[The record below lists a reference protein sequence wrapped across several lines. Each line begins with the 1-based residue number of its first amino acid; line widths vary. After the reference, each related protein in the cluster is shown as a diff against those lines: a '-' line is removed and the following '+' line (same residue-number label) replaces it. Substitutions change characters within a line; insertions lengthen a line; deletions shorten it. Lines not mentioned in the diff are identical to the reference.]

1 MREHLNTLYLLTSGL
16 SLKKQGEAICIW
28 KDGHKIKTIPQ
39 HHLHGVVC
47 FGDIWISPELMFALT
62 ENGISIAYLNYA
74 GKFLSRV
81 VGRRVGNV
89 YLRIAQVEYKSVDLA
104 RLFILAKITNSR
116 TFLRRRFRETNDESL
131 EQTSNRLLSY
141 ILELKHASTIETI
154 LGIEGIASKE
164 YFGSIWRSISLEN
177 DIFVWNGRN
186 KRPPLDPINAVLSFM
201 YTLIMFDCL
210 SALESVGLDPQIGF
224 LHSLRS
230 GRPALA
236 LDLMEEFR
244 VFWGDRLVLSLI
256 NRKQLQKKHFD
267 FQVSGAVLLNDNGR
281 RLVIDEYQNRKK
293 VEVTHNFLQQKT
305 IVGLLPFLQARLLA
319 RYLRG
324 DIDTYPPYFFT

>member
-1 MREHLNTLYLLTSGL
+1 MTSGL
-16 SLKKQGEAICIW
+16 SLKKQGEAICVW
-28 KDGHKIKTIPQ
+28 KDGAKIKTIPQ

-47 FGDIWISPELMFALT
+47 FGDIWVSPELMYSLT
-62 ENGISIAYLNYA
+62 ENGISIAYLNFA

-81 VGRRVGNV
+81 VGPRAGNV
-89 YLRIAQVEYKSVDLA
+89 HLRIAQVEYKSVELA

-116 TFLRRRFRETNDESL
+116 TFLRRRFRETNHDYL
-131 EQTSNRLLSY
+131 EHTSNRLLTY
-141 ILELKHASTIETI
+141 ISDVKQATDIETI
-154 LGIEGIASKE
+154 LGIEGIASRE
-164 YFGSIWRSISLEN
+164 YFGNVWKTISHEN

-186 KRPPLDPINAVLSFM
+186 KRPPLDPINAVLSFV

-210 SALESVGLDPQIGF
+210 SALETVGLDPQIGF

-236 LDLMEEFR
+236 LDMMEEFR
-244 VFWGDRLVLSLI
+244 AFWGDRLVLSLI
-256 NRKQLQKKHFD
+256 NRKQLQEKHFD

-281 RLVIDEYQNRKK
+281 RVVIDEYQNRKK
-293 VEVTHNFLQQKT
+293 LEITHIFLQEKT
-305 IVGLLPFLQARLLA
+305 TVGLLPLLQARLLA